1 MKERHTLSNTARSQ
15 FVITSLP
22 KRSDF
27 SVGKSNH
34 NQNALIPLLNS
45 SEAEWKL
52 KLSEFNSPIA
62 IDSNASTFS
71 ISHTE

>member
-1 MKERHTLSNTARSQ
+1 MNEKHALSNTARSQ

-27 SVGKSNH
+27 SVGKSKH
-34 NQNALIPLLNS
+34 NQNAPISLFNS
-45 SEAEWKL
+45 REAEWKL
-52 KLSEFNSPIA
+52 KLASFNSPIA
-62 IDSNASTFS
+62 IDSNAFTFS

>member
-1 MKERHTLSNTARSQ
+1 MKERHTLSNTTRSQ

-27 SVGKSNH
+27 SVGKSKH
-34 NQNALIPLLNS
+34 NQNAPIPLFNS
-45 SEAEWKL
+45 NEAEWKL
-52 KLSEFNSPIA
+52 KLSEFTSPIA